1 MILLVDLFFKSILT
15 LLDNIDEKYTILRIM
30 NIAVLTDIA
39 VFIVFIIA
47 VVFVGL
53 YKSRGEDGSE
63 GYFLAGRGLS
73 WWLIGISLIAANIS
87 TEQFVGMSGSAS
99 GISGLA
105 IASYEWMAAITL
117 VFVAFLFLPKFLKCG
132 IYTVPQF
139 LEYRLDSLSRSVMSF
154 MMVIV
159 LVLVNITAVIYSGA
173 TVAETVFGSS
183 EGLPFEINLEVSC
196 WAIGMIAAV
205 YVCSGGLKACA
216 WADLLQGTAL
226 IIGGTLIAYFAFD
239 AFAAKPVAEIATT
252 ATFTPQA
259 LDSIKDAGTI
269 EKFFFLNYDKL
280 TMFMPADHSEIPWTA
295 LIIGL
300 WIPNFY
306 YWGFNQYIIQ
316 RTLGASSL
324 AEGQKGIIL
333 AASLKLI
340 IPFIIVIP
348 GIMAFNLFSNEQAQ
362 MAQLDKKMSTE
373 NAKAYSS
380 IYFSTLDSAKLPYD
394 VNKAV
399 EVFKD
404 AKGNKIFTVAD
415 MDALYK
421 TYQANKASGALEK
434 TQYTYDKG
442 WAKANPNLKV
452 LVDAWNKKH
461 EANFTAKDAKKQA
474 LYGYKYD
481 SAFGLLITKVLP
493 DGFGLRGFIFA
504 ALLGA
509 VVSSLAAMLNAAS
522 TIFTIDIYKKF
533 IAKNASEKNMV
544 LIGRIVVL
552 IFAVIGCLVAP
563 VLANPNLGTIF
574 VYIQEFQGF
583 LSPGILAVFIF
594 GMFSK
599 KAPRFS
605 GALGILTSPIVYGF
619 LKLCYGDIAFLNRM
633 AITFACSLA
642 VMYILTL
649 VKPLKQEVEMPEN
662 TSIDLSS
669 SKGAKLA
676 GIAVLTLCVILYVV
690 FSGLFF
696 TAPQI

>member
-1 MILLVDLFFKSILT
+1 
-15 LLDNIDEKYTILRIM
+15 M
-30 NIAVLTDIA
+30 NIAVFTDIA
-39 VFIVFIIA
+39 VFIAFIVA

-139 LEYRLDSLSRSVMSF
+139 LEYRFDALSRSVMSF

-183 EGLPFEINLEVSC
+183 EGLPFAIDLELSC
-196 WAIGMIAAV
+196 WAIGIMAAV
-205 YVCSGGLKACA
+205 YVCAGGLKACA

-226 IIGGTLIAYFAFD
+226 IVGGMLIAYFAFD
-239 AFAAKPVAEIATT
+239 AFASKPVAEIATT

-333 AASLKLI
+333 AAGLKLI

-348 GIMAFNLFSNEQAQ
+348 GIMAFNLYSNEQATAAQ
-362 MAQLDKKMSTE
+362 MDKKISTE
-373 NAKAYSS
+373 NANSCAVV
-380 IYFSTLDSAKLPYD
+380 YFDMLDSTKMPFDA
-394 VNKAV
+394 NKVV

-404 AKGNKIFTVAD
+404 AKGNNIFTVANID
-415 MDALYK
+415 SLYK
-421 TYQANKASGALEK
+421 KYQADKKAGTVQK
-434 TQYTYDKG
+434 TRFTYDNG
-442 WAKANPNLKV
+442 WAKANPKFKV
-452 LVDAWNKKH
+452 LVDGWNKKY
-461 EANFTAKDAKKQA
+461 EANFSAEDAKKQA

-544 LIGRIVVL
+544 LVGRIVVL

-563 VLANPNLGTIF
+563 VLSNPNLGTIF

-583 LSPGILAVFIF
+583 LSPGILAVFVF

-642 VMYILTL
+642 VMFILTL

-669 SKGAKLA
+669 SKSAKL
-676 GIAVLTLCVILYVV
+676 GGFAVLAISVILYIV

>member
-1 MILLVDLFFKSILT
+1 
-15 LLDNIDEKYTILRIM
+15 M
-30 NIAVLTDIA
+30 NMAIFTDIA
-39 VFIVFIIA
+39 VFIAFIIA

-53 YKSRGEDGSE
+53 YKSRGENGSE

-87 TEQFVGMSGSAS
+87 TEQFVGMSGSAA

-139 LEYRLDSLSRSVMSF
+139 LEYRFDALSRSVMSF

-159 LVLVNITAVIYSGA
+159 LVLVNVTAVIYSGA

-183 EGLPFEINLEVSC
+183 EGMPFEINIETAC

-205 YVCSGGLKACA
+205 YVCAGGLKACA

-226 IIGGTLIAYFAFD
+226 VVGGALIAYFAFD

-252 ATFTPQA
+252 ASFSPQA

-348 GIMAFNLFSNEQAQ
+348 GIMAFNLYSNEQAQ
-362 MAQLDKKMSTE
+362 AAQMDKKISTE

-394 VNKAV
+394 ANKSV
-399 EVFKD
+399 EMFKD

-415 MDALYK
+415 MDALY
-421 TYQANKASGALEK
+421 ANYKAEKVSGALEK
-434 TQYTYDKG
+434 TEYVYDKG

-452 LVDAWNKKH
+452 LVDAWNNKYK
-461 EANFTAKDAKKQA
+461 ANFASEGAKKQT
-474 LYGYKYD
+474 LFGYKYD

-533 IAKNASEKNMV
+533 IAKDASEKNMV
-544 LIGRIVVL
+544 LVGRIVVL
-552 IFAVIGCLVAP
+552 LFAVIGCLVAP

-583 LSPGILAVFIF
+583 LSPGILAVFVF

-599 KAPRFS
+599 KAPRFAGS
-605 GALGILTSPIVYGF
+605 LGILTSPIVYGL
-619 LKLCYGDIAFLNRM
+619 LKLFYGDIAFLNRM

-642 VMYILTL
+642 VMFILTL
-649 VKPLKQEVEMPEN
+649 VKPLKQEVEMPNN

-676 GIAVLTLCVILYVV
+676 GIAVLALCVILYVV